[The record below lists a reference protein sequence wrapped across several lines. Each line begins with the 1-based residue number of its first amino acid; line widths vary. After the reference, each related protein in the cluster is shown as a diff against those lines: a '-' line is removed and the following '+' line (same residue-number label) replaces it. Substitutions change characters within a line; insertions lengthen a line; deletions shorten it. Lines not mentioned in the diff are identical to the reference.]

1 MITEEIT
8 GSDGRGCC
16 GVLPYVRYSKIMRRD
31 LLVALVVCSLLWAVC
46 GMSVLAMSLHEHSH
60 HATHHDH
67 EHAIRVALHGHA
79 HENPPDHDHVFSALV
94 GTSRNSATHQVQVP
108 ASQSF
113 HIERHT
119 ESSRQRGFATDLSAR
134 DTGPPPYVMHCVL
147 LT

>member
-1 MITEEIT
+1 MSKEVVRTAVV
-8 GSDGRGCC
+8 GC
-16 GVLPYVRYSKIMRRD
+16 GVLPFVRYSKIMRRI
-31 LLVALVVCSLLWAVC
+31 LLTASVVCSLLWAVC

-67 EHAIRVALHGHA
+67 QHAIRVVLHGHT
-79 HENPPDHDHVFSALV
+79 HESPPDHDHELSSLV

-108 ASQSF
+108 ASRSP
-113 HIERHT
+113 HVGRHT
-119 ESSRQRGFATDLSAR
+119 ESSRRRGTTNDLSAR